1 MNAMVNP
8 LAKSRTKVEDDMSG
22 GKNRKRKS
30 PKIKKIKRSRQEK
43 EIKKKEQAEKAL
55 MLKRASKTQRSG
67 GAQGRGRSKSKTK
80 RSSKPNLAKDTK
92 GTSKKESED
101 SKIKAS
107 NNTATSTEEQQVL
120 PSEMS
125 TEEQQVLQDQGSKK
139 KEAAVQQIDQ
149 TATKQRRASFWTST
163 LVFEAP
169 LEDETTQ
176 KDINKD
182 AVKSEEKAETSIPGI
197 QTVLMENNET
207 EPESPDETSNPTID
221 TTTTT
226 RLPTPTLTTKFSS
239 KKSPPSTSQI
249 KEITP
254 TTTLT
259 KSTSVTD
266 ISNVSTT
273 RTKPPSPS
281 LNSSTVSEATNNRRA
296 RLLAMQKKIPSTKTV
311 PPPTKKRRPPVPPRV
326 RRKVSTSDS
335 AGNKKIVENT
345 TIEIDQKTSK
355 KDIDQKNVNLAKIDA
370 TNSIQSIQS
379 ITRSSTTQSS
389 KMTENQRKRRRSLS
403 MIKKMRAS
411 HVEAKIKTNRIEM
424 PSISISP
431 RTARTATTATKAAM
445 QPAMQ
450 RSGSPFRP
458 TSKAPG
464 PTEVE
469 SMAHRLEMESKQL
482 PLPKEVKQKHRQ
494 EMKQRVSITK
504 QRDPLSSAVAGLRE
518 SIVTSTARAN
528 QIQRNIFQ
536 QQQELA
542 DVLIILRK
550 QDRAAKLLANYAKD
564 ITGVNPLMLVQEIQA
579 VLS

>member
-120 PSEMS
+120 
-125 TEEQQVLQDQGSKK
+125 QDQGSKK

-197 QTVLMENNET
+197 QTVPMENNET

-281 LNSSTVSEATNNRRA
+281 LNSSTVSEATHNRRA
-296 RLLAMQKKIPSTKTV
+296 RLLAMQKKIPSTKTA

-355 KDIDQKNVNLAKIDA
+355 KDIDQKNVNLAK
-370 TNSIQSIQS
+370 
-379 ITRSSTTQSS
+379 SSTTQSS

-431 RTARTATTATKAAM
+431 RTATTATTAAIQPAM

-542 DVLIILRK
+542 DVLIVLRK

>member
-30 PKIKKIKRSRQEK
+30 PKIKNIKRSRQEK

-92 GTSKKESED
+92 DTSKKESED

-107 NNTATSTEEQQVL
+107 NNTAT
-120 PSEMS
+120 S

-197 QTVLMENNET
+197 QTVPMENNET

-249 KEITP
+249 KEIIP

-281 LNSSTVSEATNNRRA
+281 LNSSTVSEATHNRRA
-296 RLLAMQKKIPSTKTV
+296 RLLAMQKKYPSHQ
-311 PPPTKKRRPPVPPRV
+311 PKKRPPVPPRV

-431 RTARTATTATKAAM
+431 RTARTATTATTAAIQPAM

-542 DVLIILRK
+542 DVLIVLRK

>member
-107 NNTATSTEEQQVL
+107 NNTAT
-120 PSEMS
+120 S

-296 RLLAMQKKIPSTKTV
+296 RLLAMQKKIPSTKTA
-311 PPPTKKRRPPVPPRV
+311 PPPTKKKRPPVPPRV

-411 HVEAKIKTNRIEM
+411 HVEAKIKTNNIEM

-431 RTARTATTATKAAM
+431 RTATTATTAAIQPAM

-542 DVLIILRK
+542 DVLIVLRK

>member
-80 RSSKPNLAKDTK
+80 RSPKPNLAKETK

-107 NNTATSTEEQQVL
+107 NNTAT
-120 PSEMS
+120 S

-296 RLLAMQKKIPSTKTV
+296 RLLAMQKKIPSTKTA
-311 PPPTKKRRPPVPPRV
+311 PPPTKKKRPPVPPRV

-355 KDIDQKNVNLAKIDA
+355 KDIDQKNVNLAK
-370 TNSIQSIQS
+370 
-379 ITRSSTTQSS
+379 SSTTQSS

-431 RTARTATTATKAAM
+431 RTATTATTAAIQPAM

-542 DVLIILRK
+542 DVLIVLRK

>member
-8 LAKSRTKVEDDMSG
+8 LAKSRTKVEDDMSD

-92 GTSKKESED
+92 DTSKKESED

-125 TEEQQVLQDQGSKK
+125 TEEQHVLQDQGSKK

-182 AVKSEEKAETSIPGI
+182 AVKSEEKTETSIPGI
-197 QTVLMENNET
+197 QTVPMENNET
-207 EPESPDETSNPTID
+207 EPEGPDETSNPTID

-249 KEITP
+249 KEIIP
-254 TTTLT
+254 TTTLA

-296 RLLAMQKKIPSTKTV
+296 RLLAMQKKIPSTKTA
-311 PPPTKKRRPPVPPRV
+311 PPPTKKKRPPVPPRV

-355 KDIDQKNVNLAKIDA
+355 KDIDQKNVNLAK
-370 TNSIQSIQS
+370 
-379 ITRSSTTQSS
+379 SSTTQSS

-411 HVEAKIKTNRIEM
+411 HVEAKIKTNTIEM

-431 RTARTATTATKAAM
+431 RTATTATTAAIQPAM

-542 DVLIILRK
+542 DVLIVLRK